1 MTLKRTVMVCHMITN
16 QETINLTITANQ
28 NSLLVVLSCEQ
39 FVCVSIII
47 FSDSTHGYL
56 VPAVYIYIYHFLL
69 QRKLC
74 SLIISFVYNIIIVVV
89 CAVIKH
95 IMFIYITDG
104 GLCIN

>member
-56 VPAVYIYIYHFLL
+56 VPAVCIYHFLL

-74 SLIISFVYNIIIVVV
+74 SLIISLFLNHFIIVVV